1 MFFFSLKILYSY
13 WFLSRQETNLDNL
26 ISTSFIL
33 IFNIKG
39 KNKIEQ
45 IFSHILLYFLSFKI
59 QSQNKNRKSST
70 VLISILYWSAVLSVL
85 FYILRSPS
93 ELYRRARSAEP
104 GTLIRTVPGDD
115 IVLHRED
122 SRPVIVDPGNL
133 EQ

>member
-1 MFFFSLKILYSY
+1 M
-13 WFLSRQETNLDNL
+13 
-26 ISTSFIL
+26 STSFIL
-33 IFNIKG
+33 IFYIKG
-39 KNKIEQ
+39 KKKMQQ
-45 IFSHILLYFLSFKI
+45 IFPHILLYFLSFKI

-70 VLISILYWSAVLSVL
+70 VPISILYWSAVLSVL
-85 FYILRSPS
+85 FYNLRSPS